1 MNNGIYKN
9 MKDVQNQLLVYIYE
23 LEQGQKKNI
32 NIDDLRKLLDLSCG
46 K

>member
-1 MNNGIYKN
+1 MNNEIYKN

>member
-1 MNNGIYKN
+1 MNNEIYKN

-23 LEQGQKKNI
+23 LEQGQRENVK
-32 NIDDLRKLLDLSCG
+32 IDDLRKLLDLSCG